1 MYAED
6 ENSLPR
12 KDNTDTNVALDTQH
26 DAGESPL
33 RRSKRIS
40 HLPNQ
45 PKYKLSDYYRNM
57 NCDELSKCSDDYAHG
72 SEEDAFGGFS
82 DPESINT
89 YTYISSG
96 DDNDE
101 THGSTVKKE
110 PTVHVKMES
119 NTSQGDLDESATRG
133 DRVEQELVDETSEVD
148 CDANASNQDVQ
159 QGQGNQEESSERHAD
174 GQGQEDNNN
183 EVYEDGSSGNRD
195 EDEVQEVIQQEE
207 LNGLNLL
214 EENDNEQQLQEQH
227 DCMERDNR
235 NRERGQTSLDYSF
248 QFAVHKT
255 D

>member
-57 NCDELSKCSDDYAHG
+57 SCDELSKCSDDYAHG
-72 SEEDAFGGFS
+72 SEEEAFGGLS

-133 DRVEQELVDETSEVD
+133 DRVEQELVVKPVRWTATLTPPIKMSSKVRVTRKKAVRDTPTAKVKKTTTTKYMKTEAVAIETKMRSK
-148 CDANASNQDVQ
+148 
-159 QGQGNQEESSERHAD
+159 R
-174 GQGQEDNNN
+174 
-183 EVYEDGSSGNRD
+183 
-195 EDEVQEVIQQEE
+195 
-207 LNGLNLL
+207 
-214 EENDNEQQLQEQH
+214 
-227 DCMERDNR
+227 
-235 NRERGQTSLDYSF
+235 
-248 QFAVHKT
+248 
-255 D
+255 